1 MYAVIS
7 SSEGAYV
14 VRFGLYLFV
23 NSFLIPSFHRSR
35 ISLLI
40 FFIAATIL
48 PLVCH

>member
-1 MYAVIS
+1 MCYAS

-23 NSFLIPSFHRSR
+23 NSFLVPSFHRSL
-35 ISLLI
+35 ISLYY

-48 PLVCH
+48 PLVRH